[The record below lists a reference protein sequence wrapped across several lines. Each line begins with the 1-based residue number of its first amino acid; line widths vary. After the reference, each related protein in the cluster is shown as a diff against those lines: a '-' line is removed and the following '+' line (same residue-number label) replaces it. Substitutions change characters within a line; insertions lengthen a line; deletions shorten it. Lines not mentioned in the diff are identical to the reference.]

1 MLLSLFGS
9 ALALATFLES
19 RELAQA
25 WFSVPLWEQ
34 VIHSLGGEVSLHG
47 FDLVAR
53 VPLMSLLGVLTIP
66 FFVIPLVITWR
77 CRDTATSWEQ
87 SLHGALWNA
96 SIWGLVPSVWWL
108 IWMVAT
114 VQGATGTV
122 GLCGLIAPLVF
133 PLFLAGITAPLLAGR
148 SIFQADQ
155 PMPQRLGWH
164 VPTALMS
171 AYVIVF
177 VLLNWGLWW
186 NLQIPHGDSAM
197 YEEHLWN
204 FEHGKGFRSY
214 LDQGLFLG
222 EHIQV
227 IHLGLI
233 PLHLLWPSQLMME
246 LCESV
251 ALALGAIPI
260 MQMAL
265 RHAQDRRA
273 AWLLGG
279 AYLLW
284 FGTHYLDIAIDLKTF
299 RPIAFG
305 APLMLWWLD
314 ALEQAKWKR
323 SLVLLLLV
331 LACKEDYAIV
341 TAPVGLW
348 LAVEAWGN
356 RDRSPEERRFRMAFG
371 LAHAALLTLYLGL
384 VVKVFIPWFRGWE
397 NVHYAAYFQAL
408 GATPQEIVQTIV
420 LHPIKTLSLFV
431 TFGSIL
437 YSLYI
442 LVPLVGLPLRSP
454 GRLLCGL
461 PLFLTLCLNE
471 LVQTFPGPFHHFHAP
486 LVPILFW
493 AAAAGLGRSW
503 REVVRWT
510 SANSGIP
517 PAARSLLA
525 RHHAS
530 LALAG
535 CLFTSMTLSMVPWSM
550 KFWDAGRDFYWR
562 TLYIADA
569 RARAIEPVLAA
580 IPLTARVASTD
591 FVHTRMTHY
600 ERSYDYS
607 DYPRQVANYE
617 DRVPNDTDYIVIDT
631 GHRYSKL
638 RREDLLADPAK
649 LLEIRELRREP
660 LRWEVLDLPT
670 DCYFIVLK
678 RREAAS
684 MGEPHGSDS
693 ARTKPNVAPL
703 P

>member
-1 MLLSLFGS
+1 MRSAGPGSNWLALLWVPAGVLAVSVHLQSVLGRQDSATTLLSPATWQHVVRALGGSLISPAGAAGEAALADVPFGPLLLVVGTC
-9 ALALATFLES
+9 AVLALAVSAVLVRLRTGLAVPAALLPQSRNFCWWLLPGVWEVLQIVAFLIGWDS
-19 RELAQA
+19 LTAFVQSTPPYVYA
-25 WFSVPLWEQ
+25 VM
-34 VIHSLGGEVSLHG
+34 LGG
-47 FDLVAR
+47 
-53 VPLMSLLGVLTIP
+53 
-66 FFVIPLVITWR
+66 
-77 CRDTATSWEQ
+77 
-87 SLHGALWNA
+87 
-96 SIWGLVPSVWWL
+96 WL
-108 IWMVAT
+108 A
-114 VQGATGTV
+114 GSG
-122 GLCGLIAPLVF
+122 VF
-133 PLFLAGITAPLLAGR
+133 PLSDFAHWQSEDVEAAGDSARVHDHRLWLVAGMALCWAVVFTAMNWQLYR
-148 SIFQADQ
+148 SL
-155 PMPQRLGWH
+155 R
-164 VPTALMS
+164 V
-171 AYVIVF
+171 
-177 VLLNWGLWW
+177 
-186 NLQIPHGDSAM
+186 PHGDSAM

-408 GATPQEIVQTIV
+408 G
-420 LHPIKTLSLFV
+420 
-431 TFGSIL
+431 
-437 YSLYI
+437 
-442 LVPLVGLPLRSP
+442 
-454 GRLLCGL
+454 
-461 PLFLTLCLNE
+461 
-471 LVQTFPGPFHHFHAP
+471 
-486 LVPILFW
+486 
-493 AAAAGLGRSW
+493 
-503 REVVRWT
+503 
-510 SANSGIP
+510 
-517 PAARSLLA
+517 
-525 RHHAS
+525 
-530 LALAG
+530 
-535 CLFTSMTLSMVPWSM
+535 
-550 KFWDAGRDFYWR
+550 
-562 TLYIADA
+562 
-569 RARAIEPVLAA
+569 
-580 IPLTARVASTD
+580 
-591 FVHTRMTHY
+591 
-600 ERSYDYS
+600 
-607 DYPRQVANYE
+607 
-617 DRVPNDTDYIVIDT
+617 
-631 GHRYSKL
+631 
-638 RREDLLADPAK
+638 
-649 LLEIRELRREP
+649 
-660 LRWEVLDLPT
+660 
-670 DCYFIVLK
+670 
-678 RREAAS
+678 
-684 MGEPHGSDS
+684 
-693 ARTKPNVAPL
+693 
-703 P
+703 